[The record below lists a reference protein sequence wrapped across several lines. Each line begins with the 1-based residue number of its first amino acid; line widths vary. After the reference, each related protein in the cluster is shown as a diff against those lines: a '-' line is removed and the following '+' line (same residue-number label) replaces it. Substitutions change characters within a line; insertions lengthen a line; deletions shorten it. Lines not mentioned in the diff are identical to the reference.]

1 MNRLYKLAALL
12 VLTLVLS
19 EISQAQGVAINTD
32 NSAPDPSAML
42 HIKSTTKGLLIP
54 SMTNTQRN
62 AIASPAEGLIIYNTT
77 TNEINVRQN
86 GAWKFLLSNDYWVG
100 GGSGWMFNIG
110 DNVGINTAGP
120 TERLDVNG
128 NIRTTGSMNIDNTS
142 AILQFKSGG
151 VNTGFLQLS
160 GDNLRLGTNSG
171 NSNGNVV
178 FRMNGTDR
186 VFVDELGR
194 VGLNESNPAS
204 RLHVNGDA
212 NITGNISLSNNGE
225 VQRNTT
231 GSYSLIPLCYGSVD
245 TDGTILSG
253 TPNFTV
259 TKLGAG
265 DIKIEVPGSSNTT
278 TVLVTCI
285 THQRIASVSLAGPN
299 NNIYVA
305 VINALTGSVGDAA
318 FNFVAYNQ

>member
-1 MNRLYKLAALL
+1 MKTLILL
-12 VLTLVLS
+12 LLLTSLS
-19 EISQAQGVAINTD
+19 FVNAQVAINTD
-32 NSAPDPSAML
+32 NSTPDPSAML
-42 HIKSTTKGLLIP
+42 DIKSTTKGLLIP
-54 SMTNTQRN
+54 SMTTTQRN
-62 AIASPAEGLIIYNTT
+62 AIVSPAEGLIIYNTS

-86 GAWKFLLSNDYWVG
+86 GAWMFLLTNDYWVG

-110 DNVGINTAGP
+110 DNIGINTAGP
-120 TERLDVNG
+120 SERLDVNG

-142 AILQFKSGG
+142 AILQLKSGG
-151 VNTGFLQLS
+151 TNLGFVQLS

-171 NSNGNVV
+171 NTTGSLV

-194 VGLNESNPAS
+194 VGLNESNPTS

-225 VQRNTT
+225 VQSSAT
-231 GSYSLIPLCYGSVD
+231 GSYSLIPLCYGTVD

-259 TKLGAG
+259 TKLGTG
-265 DIKIEVPGSSNTT
+265 DIKIEVPGSSAST

-285 THQRIASVSLAGPN
+285 TAQRIASASLAGPN
-299 NNIYVA
+299 NNIYIA

-318 FNFVAYNQ
+318 FSFVAYNQ

>member
-1 MNRLYKLAALL
+1 MKA
-12 VLTLVLS
+12 LTLFLL
-19 EISQAQGVAINTD
+19 ISFPSVTIAQVAISTD
-32 NSAPDPSAML
+32 GSLPDNSAML

-62 AIASPAEGLIIYNTT
+62 AIVSPAEGLIIYNTT

-86 GAWKFLLSNDYWVG
+86 GAWMFLLTNDYWVG

-110 DNVGINTAGP
+110 DNIGINTAGP

-128 NIRTTGSMNIDNTS
+128 NIRTTGSVNIDNTS

-151 VNTGFLQLS
+151 VNTGFVQLS
-160 GDNLRLGTNSG
+160 GDNLRLGTNGG
-171 NSNGNVV
+171 NTTGDVV

-186 VFVDELGR
+186 IFVDELGR
-194 VGLNESNPAS
+194 VGLNESNPTS

-212 NITGNISLSNNGE
+212 NITGDISLSNNGE
-225 VQRNTT
+225 VQSSAT
-231 GSYSLIPLCYGSVD
+231 GSYSLIPLCYGTVD

-259 TKLGAG
+259 TKLGTG
-265 DIKIEVPGSSNTT
+265 DIRIEVPGTSNST

-285 THQRIASVSLAGPN
+285 TAQRIASASLAGPN
-299 NNIYVA
+299 NNIYIA
-305 VINALTGSVGDAA
+305 VINALTGSIGDAA
-318 FNFVAYNQ
+318 FSFVAYNQ

>member
-1 MNRLYKLAALL
+1 MKA
-12 VLTLVLS
+12 LTLFLL
-19 EISQAQGVAINTD
+19 ISFPSVTIAQVAISTD
-32 NSAPDPSAML
+32 GSLPDNSAML

-62 AIASPAEGLIIYNTT
+62 AIVSPAEGLIIYNTT

-86 GAWKFLLSNDYWVG
+86 GAWMFLLTNDYWVG

-110 DNVGINTAGP
+110 DNIGINTAGP
-120 TERLDVNG
+120 IERLDVNG
-128 NIRTTGSMNIDNTS
+128 NIRTTGSVNIDNTS

-151 VNTGFLQLS
+151 VNTGFVQLS

-171 NSNGNVV
+171 NTTGDVV

-186 VFVDELGR
+186 IFVDELGR

-212 NITGNISLSNNGE
+212 NITGDISLSNNGE
-225 VQRNTT
+225 VQSSAT
-231 GSYSLIPLCYGSVD
+231 GSYSLIPLCYGTVD

-259 TKLGAG
+259 TKLGTG
-265 DIKIEVPGSSNTT
+265 DIRIEVPGSSNST

-285 THQRIASVSLAGPN
+285 TAQRIASASLAGPN
-299 NNIYVA
+299 NNIYIA

-318 FNFVAYNQ
+318 FSFVAYNQ